1 MKPVNAINKTW
12 NRQWPLASDHQEH
25 AERAAHILRI
35 LISMRRSQDRPNQ
48 DEHRGILLNTYG

>member
-1 MKPVNAINKTW
+1 M
-12 NRQWPLASDHQEH
+12 ASDHQEH

-35 LISMRRSQDRPNQ
+35 LISMRRSQDRPIQ

>member
-1 MKPVNAINKTW
+1 MKPVNAINQTW
-12 NRQWPLASDHQEH
+12 YRQWQPASDPQEH

-35 LISMRRSQDRPNQ
+35 LISMRRSQDRPIQ

>member
-1 MKPVNAINKTW
+1 MKPVNAINQTW

-25 AERAAHILRI
+25 AERAAYILRI
-35 LISMRRSQDRPNQ
+35 MLWMRRCQDQPIQ